1 MKTVVPK
8 LKEIEQK
15 WYIINGDGQVLG
27 RMASQIAYLLRGK
40 HRPQYTPHLDLGD
53 HVIVINAERIR
64 VTGRKMDQK
73 RYTRY
78 SGYPG
83 GLKTQSMAR
92 LLQEKPDKV
101 LYYAVRG
108 MLPKN
113 RLGRKLIKKLKIY
126 TGPEHPHAA
135 QQPQPLQRTSKK
147 VVS

>member
-8 LKEIEQK
+8 LNDIEKK
-15 WYIINGDGQVLG
+15 WYVINGEGQVLG
-27 RMASQIAYLLRGK
+27 RIASQIAYLLRGK
-40 HRPQYTPHLDLGD
+40 HRPQFTPHLDLGD

-83 GLKTQSMAR
+83 GLKTQNMAR
-92 LLQEKPDKV
+92 LLQEKPDRV

-126 TGPEHPHAA
+126 SGPNHPHEA
-135 QQPQPLQRTSKK
+135 QKPEDLPDYLRR
-147 VVS
+147 V

>member
-8 LKEIEQK
+8 LNDIEKK
-15 WYIINGDGQVLG
+15 WYVVNGEGQVLG
-27 RMASQIAYLLRGK
+27 RIASQIAYLLRGK
-40 HRPQYTPHLDLGD
+40 HRPQFTPHLDLGD
-53 HVIVINAERIR
+53 HVIVTNAERIR

-92 LLQEKPDKV
+92 LFKEKPDKV

-113 RLGRKLIKKLKIY
+113 RLGRQLIKKLRIY
-126 TGPEHPHAA
+126 SGPDHPHEA
-135 QQPQPLQRTSKK
+135 QKPEKLPDSLRR
-147 VVS
+147 V

>member
-1 MKTVVPK
+1 VKTVVPK
-8 LKEIEQK
+8 LNDIEKK
-15 WYIINGDGQVLG
+15 WYIVNSEGQVLG
-27 RMASQIAYLLRGK
+27 RVASQIAHLLRGK
-40 HRPQYTPHLDLGD
+40 HRPQFTPHLDLGD

-92 LLQEKPDKV
+92 LFQEKPDKV

-113 RLGRKLIKKLKIY
+113 KLGRKLIKKLKIY
-126 TGPEHPHAA
+126 SGPDHPHEA
-135 QQPQPLQRTSKK
+135 QKPEALPDSLRR
-147 VVS
+147 V